1 MKRGKDEK
9 KVVLKNFGRI
19 GEMKVKEKGERI
31 ILKKKSRKKLD
42 NIFKEFRWKIK
53 KDWKLN

>member
-42 NIFKEFRWKIK
+42 NIFKEFR
-53 KDWKLN
+53 